1 MRYRP
6 DAPLGNKRPLT
17 MSPRPLAL
25 SALLSPGRPLVMG
38 ILNVTPDSF
47 SDGGRF
53 FAPERAISHARAMVE
68 GGADI
73 LDVGAESTRPYGGAK
88 PVGADEEIAR
98 LAPVLEAVV
107 AMGKP
112 VSLDTMKPAVARWGL
127 ERGVAMLNDVW
138 GFQRDADIANVA
150 AEFGAPVVLMH
161 NRAEVDGSIDILADI
176 EAFFRRSLA
185 LAARAGVA
193 ADQILLDPGIGFG
206 KTPSQSIEA
215 LAKVGR
221 LRSLGKPL
229 LVGASRKRFID
240 SVSPAPPE
248 RRIGGS
254 LAAALHAVD
263 HGAMILRVHDVAE
276 TTQALRVRD
285 AIMRVS

>member
-6 DAPLGNKRPLT
+6 DAPLGIPGPLS

-25 SALLSPGRPLVMG
+25 SAPLSPAGPLVMG

-53 FAPERAISHARAMVE
+53 FEPQRAIQHARAMIAD
-68 GGADI
+68 GADI
-73 LDVGAESTRPYGGAK
+73 LDIGAESTRPYGGAK
-88 PVGADEEIAR
+88 PIDADEEIAR
-98 LAPVLEAVV
+98 LAPVLEAVI
-107 AMGKP
+107 ALGKP
-112 VSLDTMKPAVARWGL
+112 VSLDTMKAAVARWGL
-127 ERGVAMLNDVW
+127 ERGAAMLNDVW
-138 GFQRDADIANVA
+138 GFQGDAGMADVA

-161 NRAEVDGSIDILADI
+161 NRTEADPGIDILADI
-176 EAFFRRSLA
+176 EEFFRRSLA

-206 KTPSQSIEA
+206 KTPAQSVEA

-221 LRSLGKPL
+221 LQSFGKPL

-240 SVSPAPPE
+240 SVSPAPPD

-254 LAAALHAVD
+254 LAAALHAAD
-263 HGAMILRVHDVAE
+263 RGARVLRVHDVAE
-276 TTQALRVRD
+276 TAQALRVRD
-285 AIMRVS
+285 AIKRAS

>member
-1 MRYRP
+1 
-6 DAPLGNKRPLT
+6 

-25 SALLSPGRPLVMG
+25 SAPLSPVGPLVMG

-53 FAPERAISHARAMVE
+53 FEPQRAIQHARAMIAD
-68 GGADI
+68 GADI
-73 LDVGAESTRPYGGAK
+73 LDIGAESTRPYGGAK
-88 PVGADEEIAR
+88 PIDADEEIAR
-98 LAPVLEAVV
+98 LAPVLEAVI
-107 AMGKP
+107 ALGKP
-112 VSLDTMKPAVARWGL
+112 VSLDTMKAAVARWGL
-127 ERGVAMLNDVW
+127 ERGAAMLNDVW
-138 GFQRDADIANVA
+138 GFQGDAGMADVA

-161 NRAEVDGSIDILADI
+161 NRIEADPGIDILADI
-176 EAFFRRSLA
+176 EEFFRRSLA

-206 KTPSQSIEA
+206 KTPAQSVEA

-221 LRSLGKPL
+221 LQSFGKPL

-240 SVSPAPPE
+240 SVSPAPPD

-254 LAAALHAVD
+254 LAAALHAAD
-263 HGAMILRVHDVAE
+263 RGARVLRVHDVAE
-276 TTQALRVRD
+276 TAQALRVRD
-285 AIMRVS
+285 AIKRAS

>member
-1 MRYRP
+1 
-6 DAPLGNKRPLT
+6 

-25 SALLSPGRPLVMG
+25 PALLSPGQPLVMG

-53 FAPERAISHARAMVE
+53 FAPERAIGHARAMVAD
-68 GGADI
+68 GADI
-73 LDVGAESTRPYGGAK
+73 LDVGAESTRPYGDAT
-88 PVGADEEIAR
+88 PVDADEEIAR

-107 AMGKP
+107 ALGKP

-127 ERGVAMLNDVW
+127 ERGAAMLNDVW
-138 GFQRDADIANVA
+138 GFQRDAEMADVA

-161 NRAEVDGSIDILADI
+161 NRAEADGSIDILADI
-176 EAFFRRSLA
+176 EEFFRRSLA

-206 KTPSQSIEA
+206 KTPAQSVEA

-254 LAAALHAVD
+254 LAAALHAAD

-285 AIMRVS
+285 AIKRAS